1 MQKKHAPLNGA
12 GLPAA
17 QRRRSTTNP
26 QTTNP
31 QTTNP
36 QTALPL
42 SAINGNHTGHR
53 IDHLEQLASHC
64 IMNSRPA
71 VPYTA
76 VRA

>member
-17 QRRRSTTNP
+17 QRRRS
-26 QTTNP
+26 TTNP